1 MSVTPPDMTIES
13 GTRVDVTCVT
23 KSTGASIT
31 YNFLRDNKIITSQ
44 PGGTY
49 TMGSISTSQSGT
61 YTCTATMNSVTS
73 ALSPGHTVR
82 IIGESFGRYVS
93 IVKALNRS
101 LCYFFLIYTNIYR
114 LSMYCSYS

>member
-1 MSVTPPDMTIES
+1 MSVTPSDMTIES

-31 YNFLRDNKIITSQ
+31 YNFLKDGKIVTSQ
-44 PGGTY
+44 AGGTY

-73 ALSPGHTVR
+73 KASPSHTMRVVV
-82 IIGESFGRYVS
+82 ESKLRVLF
-93 IVKALNRS
+93 
-101 LCYFFLIYTNIYR
+101 
-114 LSMYCSYS
+114 